1 LRATVPLPVGSL
13 RLVQNGVTLRKV
25 VSLFALAALPLCSHI
40 ALAGGVSKPGG
51 GPVIETLAN
60 GPAQG
65 FSCSGCTPAQ
75 MQSLAASK
83 GNGTWYVYNLTTNVI
98 NQYVVSC
105 EPIAGGLSCYADL
118 GTVPTGIANTF
129 ATYHSLWIGNHQ
141 SESFSSTVNIN
152 VPSGGPLNGQG
163 MAVDDGFTN
172 AYDTLQFS
180 KFNNAILNMLNNP
193 STYSGATAQ
202 ITQILEGV
210 DVPGIKLD
218 KLSSTVTV
226 IFHDKSKRTYQF
238 DKNLNTYKEVANS
251 AIDSAGNTIPE
262 SKPHNGA
269 GFFGDPNHVYNLPN
283 IITILNADP
292 PTFKDT
298 TCLEEV
304 WVDDPKM
311 SGGGTLTCV
320 KSP

>member
-1 LRATVPLPVGSL
+1 MQKLA
-13 RLVQNGVTLRKV
+13 
-25 VSLFALAALPLCSHI
+25 SLFVLAALPLCSH
-40 ALAGGVSKPGG
+40 AGGISKPGG
-51 GPVIETLAN
+51 GPVIESLAN

-65 FSCSGCTPAQ
+65 FSCSGCTSAQ

-83 GNGTWYVYNLTTNVI
+83 GNGTWYVYNLATNII

-129 ATYHSLWIGNHQ
+129 ASYHSLWIGNHQ

-152 VPSGGPLNGQG
+152 LASGNPVNRVG
-163 MAVDDGFTN
+163 MQTDDGYVN
-172 AYDTLQFS
+172 AYDTMVFS
-180 KFNNAILNMLNNP
+180 KLNVPVINMLNNP
-193 STYSGATAQ
+193 STYSGATGQ
-202 ITQILEGV
+202 IVEILEGV
-210 DVPGIKLD
+210 EVPGIKLD
-218 KLSSTVTV
+218 KLNSTVVVT
-226 IFHDKSKRTYQF
+226 FHDKSRRTYQY
-238 DKNLNTYKEVANS
+238 DKNLNTFREVANT
-251 AIDSAGNTIPE
+251 AYDSSNNKLPEAKPIAGTGYF
-262 SKPHNGA
+262 S
-269 GFFGDPNHVYNLPN
+269 DPAHPYNIPN
-283 IITILNADP
+283 IVTILNADP